1 MVFENKQG
9 KEKHN
14 ESDWRKSETEVSEG
28 KKLRSPS
35 ERDATSLTALKERKK
50 DGKAEIIIWSSEYRS
65 MADALELRGD
75 EGRDKL
81 R

>member
-1 MVFENKQG
+1 M
-9 KEKHN
+9 
-14 ESDWRKSETEVSEG
+14 EVSEG
-28 KKLRSPS
+28 KKLYIRVEGRHQLDGGP
-35 ERDATSLTALKERKK
+35 EAKVEG
-50 DGKAEIIIWSSEYRS
+50 GKAEIIIWSSEYRS

>member
-1 MVFENKQG
+1 M
-9 KEKHN
+9 
-14 ESDWRKSETEVSEG
+14 EVSEG
-28 KKLRSPS
+28 KRLYIRVKGRHQLDGVP
-35 ERDATSLTALKERKK
+35 EAKVK

>member
-14 ESDWRKSETEVSEG
+14 ESNWRKSETEVSEG

-35 ERDATSLTALKERKK
+35 ERDATSLTAWKER
-50 DGKAEIIIWSSEYRS
+50 
-65 MADALELRGD
+65 M
-75 EGRDKL
+75 
-81 R
+81 